1 MFELK
6 PRRIVF
12 YGRVSTEH
20 EAQLSALE
28 NLMQWYDDQ
37 LGRHKEWT
45 LVDKYIDCGI
55 TGTQAKKRPSFMQM
69 IRDAEKGNFDLI
81 VTREV
86 CRFARNTV
94 DTLEYTRKLK
104 KMGIE
109 VYFVED
115 NIWTFSGDGELRL
128 TIMAAMAQEE
138 SRKDSERVRAGQK
151 ISRDNGVLYG
161 NGNILGYDL
170 HRNIDADG
178 KWNPEEN
185 TYVINTEQAETV
197 RMIYDMC
204 IAGDSYLKISK
215 ALTNLQR
222 KDATGKVKWSASKIG
237 RILHNMT
244 YAGYKGYNKSY
255 TDDYLEHSRVKNLDR
270 DSYIYVKGDWEP
282 IVSEEKWQKVQEILA
297 EKTKIIQSD
306 TKGVKSIGKPQS
318 NDVWNRK
325 LRCSCGSSFRKNKWR
340 TNKLTNE
347 VVFGYQCY
355 NQINNGAYSTRLK
368 AGLSTEGYCNIRMI
382 GDWKLEFMAKSILEE
397 LWTDRKDAVELAI
410 KMIQDNYRPDNGAGN
425 VRGRIS
431 TLEDKIAKYKLRLDT
446 LLEMRMDNEI
456 TKEEY
461 QKTRTEIESNISLVE
476 EQLKEAEDSQE
487 VVESLDDKLV
497 EIRSVL
503 DEQIDFSG
511 NIVSHDIIDKVVAQI
526 VPMSNN
532 KFKWILNLLGDNYA
546 VAAYLEGRKKN
557 PSFNGGSA
565 KDIEF
570 FRPSAGCYCRREI
583 IQFLTITRVSGHG
596 RRKLFMPRNV

>member
-1 MFELK
+1 MFDFK
-6 PRRIVF
+6 PRKIVF

-28 NLMQWYDDQ
+28 NQMQWYEDQ
-37 LGRHKEWT
+37 LERHKEWT
-45 LVDKYIDCGI
+45 LVDKYIDRGI
-55 TGTQAKKRPSFMQM
+55 TGTQAKKRHSFMQM
-69 IRDAEKGNFDLI
+69 IQDAEKGEFDLI

-94 DTLEYTRKLK
+94 DTLKYTRKLK

-178 KWNPEEN
+178 KWNPAEN
-185 TYVINTEQAETV
+185 TYVINPEQAETV
-197 RMIYDMC
+197 RIIYDMC
-204 IAGDSYLKISK
+204 IAGNGYLKISK
-215 ALTNLQR
+215 ALTVLQR
-222 KDATGKVKWSASKIG
+222 KDSTGKVRWSASKIG

-255 TDDYLEHSRVKNLDR
+255 TDDYLEHSRVKNLDKE
-270 DSYIYVKGDWEP
+270 SYVYMKGDWEP
-282 IVSEEKWQKVQEILA
+282 IISEEKWQKVQEILS
-297 EKTKIIQSD
+297 EKTKLVQAD
-306 TKGVKSIGKPQS
+306 TKGAKRVGKPKS
-318 NDVWNRK
+318 DDVWVRK
-325 LRCSCGSSFRKNKWR
+325 LRCSCGSKYRKNKWR
-340 TNKLTNE
+340 TNKMTNE
-347 VVFGYQCY
+347 MVFGYQCY

-382 GDWKLEFMAKSILEE
+382 GDWKLEFMAKNVLEE
-397 LWTDRKDAVELAI
+397 LWTDRKDAVEIAI
-410 KMIQDNYRPDNGAGN
+410 KTIQKNYVADTGNGSE
-425 VRGRIS
+425 RGRMAM
-431 TLEDKIAKYKLRLDT
+431 LENELSKLKSRLPR

-456 TKEEY
+456 SKEEY
-461 QKTRTEIESNISLVE
+461 QSAREEIESNISDLN
-476 EQLKEAEDSQE
+476 EQLTEAEESKE
-487 VVESLDDKLV
+487 VVDVLDDKL
-497 EIRSVL
+497 EIIRSVL
-503 DEQIDFSG
+503 EEQIDFSG

-532 KFKWILNLLGDNYA
+532 KFKWVLNLLGDNYA
-546 VAAYLEGRKKN
+546 VATYLEGRKNN
-557 PSFNGGSA
+557 PSFKGGSA
-565 KDIEF
+565 KDLEF
-570 FRPSAGCYCRREI
+570 FPPSTGSNC
-583 IQFLTITRVSGHG
+583 Q
-596 RRKLFMPRNV
+596 

>member
-1 MFELK
+1 
-6 PRRIVF
+6 
-12 YGRVSTEH
+12 
-20 EAQLSALE
+20 
-28 NLMQWYDDQ
+28 
-37 LGRHKEWT
+37 
-45 LVDKYIDCGI
+45 
-55 TGTQAKKRPSFMQM
+55 
-69 IRDAEKGNFDLI
+69 
-81 VTREV
+81 
-86 CRFARNTV
+86 
-94 DTLEYTRKLK
+94 
-104 KMGIE
+104 
-109 VYFVED
+109 
-115 NIWTFSGDGELRL
+115 
-128 TIMAAMAQEE
+128 
-138 SRKDSERVRAGQK
+138 
-151 ISRDNGVLYG
+151 
-161 NGNILGYDL
+161 
-170 HRNIDADG
+170 
-178 KWNPEEN
+178 
-185 TYVINTEQAETV
+185 
-197 RMIYDMC
+197 
-204 IAGDSYLKISK
+204 
-215 ALTNLQR
+215 
-222 KDATGKVKWSASKIG
+222 
-237 RILHNMT
+237 
-244 YAGYKGYNKSY
+244 
-255 TDDYLEHSRVKNLDR
+255 
-270 DSYIYVKGDWEP
+270 
-282 IVSEEKWQKVQEILA
+282 
-297 EKTKIIQSD
+297 
-306 TKGVKSIGKPQS
+306 
-318 NDVWNRK
+318 
-325 LRCSCGSSFRKNKWR
+325 
-340 TNKLTNE
+340 
-347 VVFGYQCY
+347 
-355 NQINNGAYSTRLK
+355 
-368 AGLSTEGYCNIRMI
+368 MI

-570 FRPSAGCYCRREI
+570 F
-583 IQFLTITRVSGHG
+583 
-596 RRKLFMPRNV
+596 